1 MGILYYVFWLIIG
14 PVVATVLA
22 ATVFQK
28 MYKIIFII
36 EGLIILFFTYID
48 ILQNGPYGNMS
59 MQLGRYFGNITN
71 NFYTM
76 YLPFLVI
83 TIIGITIYFKN
94 KKRASDSKF

>member
-1 MGILYYVFWLIIG
+1 MGILHYVFWLIIG

-28 MYKIIFII
+28 LYRIIFIL

-48 ILQNGPYGNMS
+48 ILQNGPYGTMS
-59 MQLGRYFGNITN
+59 MQLGSYFGNITN

-76 YLPFLVI
+76 YLPSLII

-94 KKRASDSKF
+94 KKRAL

>member
-22 ATVFQK
+22 TTVFQK
-28 MYKIIFII
+28 LYKNIFII
-36 EGLIILFFTYID
+36 EGLIIVFFTYID

-83 TIIGITIYFKN
+83 TIIEITIYFKN
-94 KKRASDSKF
+94 KKRARF